1 MGRIFRDFNG
11 VGRGN
16 FMMDVEK
23 FRERLEEV
31 RKKRCY
37 RG

>member
-1 MGRIFRDFNG
+1 MGRIFRDLNG

-16 FMMDVEK
+16 PMMDVEK
-23 FRERLEEV
+23 SRERLEEV
-31 RKKRCY
+31 RKKRCH